1 MDSRIFTKFT
11 NGVSEN
17 PLKSSIKILKQNKME
32 KMKIDFITID
42 FIDDNFENEWSY
54 IMGYDSGNDY
64 TKPKELIN
72 NIDENLWEKIGE
84 IRKLC
89 FPKD

>member
-1 MDSRIFTKFT
+1 M
-11 NGVSEN
+11 V
-17 PLKSSIKILKQNKME
+17 
-32 KMKIDFITID
+32 
-42 FIDDNFENEWSY
+42 
-54 IMGYDSGNDY
+54 YDSGNDY